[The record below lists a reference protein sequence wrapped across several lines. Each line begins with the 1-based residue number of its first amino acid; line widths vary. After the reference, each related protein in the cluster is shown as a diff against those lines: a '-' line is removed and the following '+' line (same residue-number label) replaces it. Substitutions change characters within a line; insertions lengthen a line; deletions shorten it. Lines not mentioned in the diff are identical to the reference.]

1 MVGGKTL
8 SNKPVE
14 KQIGTLAATLVDA
27 ECMHAERTHM
37 TTRVSAHT
45 SLLDVTNTSECV
57 SVRDS
62 GQGIAA
68 KTADTRAHRFVC
80 CYEPP
85 NFVFCQR
92 PW

>member
-27 ECMHAERTHM
+27 ECMHTERTHM
-37 TTRVSAHT
+37 TTRASAHT
-45 SLLDVTNTSECV
+45 RLLDVTTNTSECV
-57 SVRDS
+57 SVREN

-68 KTADTRAHRFVC
+68 KTADTGAHRFV
-80 CYEPP
+80 
-85 NFVFCQR
+85 
-92 PW
+92 